1 MEWNARTEAEWN
13 GMECAN
19 GSGME
24 WNGMRERKRNGSGM
38 ECAKRN
44 DYYMYIIYTH
54 NIMNSK
60 LVLAIIVILLL
71 LYVIFKAITT
81 NYTTLGSMQKWATST
96 VITGTNL
103 PSSFKA
109 NTAISVWF
117 YIKKWVSDAKVI
129 EFQGATATPSAT
141 NIIFLVKFKSN
152 TNTIQI
158 FPRSGV
164 SVTGE
169 DCDIADFPLQKWVN
183 LIVSFNGSAMD
194 VYVDG
199 KLVKSCVVN
208 NGSKL
213 SETQKI
219 TLGDSTKIVEDI
231 GFITNVKLKAS
242 PIAPQEAW
250 DIYSQGFGGS
260 PWSDLL
266 NKYKVKLS
274 FIVDNQEQT
283 SVST

>member
-1 MEWNARTEAEWN
+1 
-13 GMECAN
+13 
-19 GSGME
+19 
-24 WNGMRERKRNGSGM
+24 
-38 ECAKRN
+38 
-44 DYYMYIIYTH
+44 
-54 NIMNSK
+54 MNSK

-81 NYTTLGSMQKWATST
+81 NYTTLGNMQKWATET
-96 VITGTNL
+96 TLKGTNL
-103 PSSFKA
+103 PNSFKA
-109 NTAISVWF
+109 NTAISIWF
-117 YIKKWVSDAKVI
+117 YIKTWVGGARLIEMLKDTTSLFKVQ
-129 EFQGATATPSAT
+129 FKAT
-141 NIIFLVKFKSN
+141 

-158 FPRSGV
+158 FPRSGDPK
-164 SVTGE
+164 TGE
-169 DCDIADFPLQKWVN
+169 DCEIAEFPLQKWVN
-183 LIVSFNGSAMD
+183 LIISFNGSAMD

-208 NGSKL
+208 NGSKIY
-213 SETQKI
+213 ETNTI
-219 TLGDSTKIVEDI
+219 ILGDKTKIEDV
-231 GFITNVKLKAS
+231 GFITNVKLKAL

-250 DIYSQGFGGS
+250 DIYSEGFGGS

>member
-1 MEWNARTEAEWN
+1 
-13 GMECAN
+13 
-19 GSGME
+19 
-24 WNGMRERKRNGSGM
+24 
-38 ECAKRN
+38 
-44 DYYMYIIYTH
+44 
-54 NIMNSK
+54 MNSK

-71 LYVIFKAITT
+71 LYVIFKALTT
-81 NYTTLGSMQKWATST
+81 NYTTLGTMQKWST
-96 VITGTNL
+96 PTIIQGSNL

-117 YIKKWVSDAKVI
+117 YIKKWVSGAKVI
-129 EFQGATATPSAT
+129 ECQNATTS
-141 NIIFLVKFKSN
+141 IFGVQFKAN

-158 FPRSGV
+158 FPTSGAT
-164 SVTGE
+164 SSN
-169 DCDIADFPLQKWVN
+169 DCEIADFPLQKWVN
-183 LIVSFNGSAMD
+183 LIISFNGSAMD

-219 TLGDSTKIVEDI
+219 TLGDSTKIEDV

-283 SVST
+283 SIST

>member
-1 MEWNARTEAEWN
+1 
-13 GMECAN
+13 
-19 GSGME
+19 
-24 WNGMRERKRNGSGM
+24 
-38 ECAKRN
+38 
-44 DYYMYIIYTH
+44 
-54 NIMNSK
+54 MNSK

-81 NYTTLGSMQKWATST
+81 NYTTLGTMQKWATST
-96 VITGTNL
+96 IIQGTNL

-109 NTAISVWF
+109 NTAISIWF
-117 YIKKWVSDAKVI
+117 YIKKWVSGAKVI
-129 EFQGATATPSAT
+129 QFQNASGEKGT
-141 NIIFLVKFKSN
+141 IFQVQFKES

-158 FPRSGV
+158 FPTSG
-164 SVTGE
+164 TPGTN

-213 SETQKI
+213 SETNTI
-219 TLGDSTKIVEDI
+219 ILGDSTKTEDI

-250 DIYSQGFGGS
+250 DIYSEGFGGS